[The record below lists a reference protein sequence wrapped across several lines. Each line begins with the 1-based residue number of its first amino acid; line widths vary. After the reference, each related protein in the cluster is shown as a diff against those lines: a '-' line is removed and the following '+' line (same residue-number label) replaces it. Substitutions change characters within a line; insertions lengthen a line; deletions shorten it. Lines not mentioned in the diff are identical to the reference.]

1 MKYIRLETIPNYGSR
16 NYAGLLDARRT
27 GLFMDLSEYPIR
39 MVGEEKSI

>member
-16 NYAGLLDARRT
+16 NYAGLLDGKIT
-27 GLFMDLSEYPIR
+27 GLFMDPSEYLIQ